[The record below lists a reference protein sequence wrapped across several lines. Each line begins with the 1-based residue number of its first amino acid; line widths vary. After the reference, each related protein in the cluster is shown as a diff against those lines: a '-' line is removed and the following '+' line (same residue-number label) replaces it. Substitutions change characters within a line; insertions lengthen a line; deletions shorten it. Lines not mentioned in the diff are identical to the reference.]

1 MSDFVDPVDSSR
13 DFEKPNTAHE
23 VLKPCTRSEMSTGKS
38 ASSAYKYS
46 VLVLVFLFLPLSVLP
61 TAKFPKCMEL
71 LYMAVCLSS
80 LSKTNVIGIY
90 GQRPKHNHESRM
102 HEMGD
107 WS

>member
-13 DFEKPNTAHE
+13 DFEKPNTAHD